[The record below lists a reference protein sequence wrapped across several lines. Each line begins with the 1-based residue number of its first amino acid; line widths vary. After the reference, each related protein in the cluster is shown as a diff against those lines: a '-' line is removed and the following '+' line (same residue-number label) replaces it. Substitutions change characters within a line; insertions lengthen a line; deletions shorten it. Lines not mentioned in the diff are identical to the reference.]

1 MIWGV
6 VDRVRVVAGS
16 VGKDGLYMQSLFEL
30 KAVITFDKLT
40 HGEPSAYIMWQCA
53 RQARMWAVRHL
64 TMLLLLFPAV
74 VMAGKSSMA
83 ISYIHSSTYQLG
95 ARPLSRKLGEVAR

>member
-30 KAVITFDKLT
+30 KAVITADELT
-40 HGEPSAYIMWQCA
+40 QGSSSAY
-53 RQARMWAVRHL
+53 
-64 TMLLLLFPAV
+64 
-74 VMAGKSSMA
+74 
-83 ISYIHSSTYQLG
+83 YY
-95 ARPLSRKLGEVAR
+95 VAMCSGQSACGP